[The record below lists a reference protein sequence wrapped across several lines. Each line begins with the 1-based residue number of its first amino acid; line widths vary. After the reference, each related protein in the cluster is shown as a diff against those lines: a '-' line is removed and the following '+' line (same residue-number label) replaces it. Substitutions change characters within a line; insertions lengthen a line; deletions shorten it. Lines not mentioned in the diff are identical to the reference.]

1 MMNDD
6 DASTSMMCVPSRVES
21 SRVAGFLFA
30 SFPRLLLATSLAGCV
45 DLFMRPQL
53 LQQWQKMIAH
63 FCRMRAAQRCRLASQ
78 LETNY
83 AQSATQLSK
92 CQSVAGAG
100 ARGCMEQGVTRL
112 STPWGARH
120 RLAALCDV
128 SITYAPCGLPQN
140 AKG

>member
-1 MMNDD
+1 MAKND
-6 DASTSMMCVPSRVES
+6 ST
-21 SRVAGFLFA
+21 
-30 SFPRLLLATSLAGCV
+30 
-45 DLFMRPQL
+45 L
-53 LQQWQKMIAH
+53 LQNE
-63 FCRMRAAQRCRLASQ
+63 SG
-78 LETNY
+78 
-83 AQSATQLSK
+83 ATVSLGVAIGNKLCSK
-92 CQSVAGAG
+92 RHTTVKVPVGGRGLG